1 MLIPVFLASLAIAL
15 ALPQTEEVAL
25 RQIVVSSE
33 QEALQ
38 LRQFLAVGA
47 PFNGA
52 YMGHMRLS
60 DLRSEVRNA
69 LEPISPG
76 KITQPVRVGNTYV
89 IFQIVPEAE
98 SEWVD
103 LDEGGAK
110 ALAEG
115 RIADATAQF
124 ERALAQAEGKFL
136 GDARV
141 ARSLDALADAY
152 RIQGRAEDA
161 EKLYR
166 RALALLERMGAPELE
181 VAQVLSGL
189 GMSLAKQIRFAEAQ
203 ALYERARSIR
213 TKNLGADHPEVAA
226 TIRNLAEALAGLGR
240 FAEAAKLYDQSQSL
254 LEEKLGGTHPATIAA
269 REGLASFQ
277 RSLTMELLER
287 SLMLAISE
295 FRDAKSLGDLRELLP
310 ITGLSEEVYLRVKD
324 ILFEAGLYDETEEL
338 LRAGAK
344 KFPESRILR
353 IYLADVLAATG
364 RSQDALVMLQQ
375 IGRVPDPAQQAV
387 IDGRIGDMHAAMSN
401 LDAALAA
408 YQRAGARVKSAKAYS
423 SLGRLEEAI
432 AELKRAAQDAPKNAD
447 VQLSLSEA
455 LVATGKW
462 QEAAVSAERAIDLG
476 VTDSRALYLLGT
488 ALVRMGRRDQG
499 QERLTEFAR
508 VEAEFEAAAQ
518 RNREIGAISI
528 AAAEALRAGDGK
540 SAEEQLIR
548 GTDRYRDSERLYM
561 SLAVVQGR
569 LGRHQPAIATLESM
583 LNRRLGRSFLIHKM
597 LAAEYETIG
606 NIEMARQQRKTYLDA
621 REAEARE

>member
-1 MLIPVFLASLAIAL
+1 MIAL
-15 ALPQTEEVAL
+15 ALPQTAEVAL
-25 RQIVVSSE
+25 RQIVVSTE

-38 LRQFLAVGA
+38 LRQLLAVGA

-69 LEPISPG
+69 LEPIFPG

-115 RIADATAQF
+115 RIADATGQF
-124 ERALAQAEGKFL
+124 ERALAQAEGKPL
-136 GDARV
+136 GDARL

-152 RIQGRAEDA
+152 RIQDRAEDA

-189 GMSLAKQIRFAEAQ
+189 GMSLAKQLRFADAEP
-203 ALYERARSIR
+203 LYERARLIR

-226 TIRNLAEALAGLGR
+226 TIRNLAEAFAGLGR
-240 FAEAAKLYDQSQSL
+240 FADAARLYDQSQAL
-254 LEEKLGGTHPATIAA
+254 LEEKLGSTHPATIAA
-269 REGLASFQ
+269 REGLAAFH

-287 SLMLAISE
+287 SLMLATVSE
-295 FRDAKSLGDLRELLP
+295 FRDAKSFDGVGELLP
-310 ITGLSEEVYLRVKD
+310 IAGSTEEVYLRVKD
-324 ILFEAGLYDETEEL
+324 ILFEAGLYDQTEDL
-338 LRAGAK
+338 LRAGAT

-353 IYLADVLAATG
+353 IYLSDVLAATG
-364 RSQDALVMLQQ
+364 RSQDALVVLQQ
-375 IGRVPDPAQQAV
+375 IARVTDPAQQAI
-387 IDGRIGDMHAAMSN
+387 IDERIGDMHAAMSN

-408 YQRAGARVKSAKAYS
+408 YQRAKARVKTAKAYS

-432 AELKRAAQDAPKNAD
+432 AELQRASQDAPKNAD
-447 VQLSLSEA
+447 VQLSFSEA

-462 QEAAVSAERAIDLG
+462 QEAAASAERAIDLG

-488 ALVRMGRRDQG
+488 ALVRMGRREQG

-528 AAAEALRAGDGK
+528 AAAEALRSGDGK
-540 SAEEQLIR
+540 SAEEQLTR
-548 GTDRYRDSERLYM
+548 GIDRYRDSDRLYI
-561 SLAVVQGR
+561 SLAVVQSR
-569 LGRHQPAIATLESM
+569 LGRHQPAITTLESM

-597 LAAEYETIG
+597 LATEYETLG
-606 NIEMARQQRKTYLDA
+606 NIEMARQHRKTYLDA